1 MGNISMKIS
10 FNARRLD
17 NIPYRENAEN
27 GIGLRTELWDT
38 SFGTW
43 KEEKGPARK
52 TEKQQPVK

>member
-1 MGNISMKIS
+1 MKIS